1 MKSYDARFLKYGAR
15 QTESFVILGH
25 FLPFYPTNNPK
36 NQNFEKYENP
46 PRDIIILHKCTIR
59 TQSLIVHKMVT
70 FTGTLSLS
78 TFRENWDVVV
88 TNEFHNSRIFR
99 LSQFKM

>member
-36 NQNFEKYENP
+36 NQNFEKY
-46 PRDIIILHKCTIR
+46 
-59 TQSLIVHKMVT
+59 
-70 FTGTLSLS
+70 
-78 TFRENWDVVV
+78 
-88 TNEFHNSRIFR
+88 
-99 LSQFKM
+99 